1 VYINLTRG
9 PGCLLMD
16 DNTGTD
22 SAGHARVMLDLS
34 QFDLVVLSAS
44 EQELAAHEDVLNQID
59 KSSGGK
65 TVWRVKP
72 VTP

>member
-1 VYINLTRG
+1 
-9 PGCLLMD
+9 
-16 DNTGTD
+16 
-22 SAGHARVMLDLS
+22 VMLDLS

-65 TVWRVKP
+65 TVWRAKP